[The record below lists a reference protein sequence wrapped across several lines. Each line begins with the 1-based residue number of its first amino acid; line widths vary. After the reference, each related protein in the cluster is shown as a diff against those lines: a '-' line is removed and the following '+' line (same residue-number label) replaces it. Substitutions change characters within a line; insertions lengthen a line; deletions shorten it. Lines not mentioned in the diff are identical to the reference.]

1 MDDKDDRASRSLCHV
16 DARVSRGIR
25 SPAKL
30 VLGARWKI
38 DGGKGREGSIE
49 TFADVVV
56 GEGLSRVRL
65 VLPRMRTVRTHG
77 LRG

>member
-25 SPAKL
+25 SPPEL

-56 GEGLSRVRL
+56 GEGLSR
-65 VLPRMRTVRTHG
+65 PFGAASDAHG
-77 LRG
+77 ENARF